1 MARTARRGALGRR
14 DANEPDIIA
23 ALRGAGISVMQ
34 ISKGGAVDLVAARPQ
49 KTVLLEVKSKGGRLT
64 DAEREFLL
72 SWPGEAYVVFTP
84 AEALAVFGIE
94 VTE

>member
-1 MARTARRGALGRR
+1 MVRTARKGALGRR
-14 DANEPDIIA
+14 DANEPEIIA

-34 ISKGGAVDLVAARPQ
+34 ISKGGAVDLVAANAQ
-49 KTVLLEVKSKGGRLT
+49 KTVLFEVKNKGGRLT
-64 DAEREFLL
+64 DAENTFL
-72 SWPGEAYVVFTP
+72 SAWQGEAYVVFTP